1 MRRAIVYIIAV
12 LVGVPAS
19 FVAGAAVFADGAHI
33 LSAERI
39 APVAVTY
46 LALGAIFG
54 FVSRLVLPTASWW
67 RVGVSISLPALF
79 TVGLLGTDIGV
90 AYQSLY
96 IGLTLVSASIGAL
109 LTRSLPPK

>member
-46 LALGAIFG
+46 LALGAILLLAPFYFIDALG
-54 FVSRLVLPTASWW
+54 FSATRMGFFITA
-67 RVGVSISLPALF
+67 
-79 TVGLLGTDIGV
+79 
-90 AYQSLY
+90 Y
-96 IGLTLVSASIGAL
+96 TLARTFLAPFSG
-109 LTRSLPPK
+109 